1 MDGNIDTP
9 RSLSASPSDSSESFL
24 SMSAS
29 SPAPSLS
36 ASSRDSAKP
45 SSLFASSRDSAK
57 PAYRAPIKHNKQR
70 RKTGHDYT
78 SPCIYLV
85 TVTTLDRRPLLGTL
99 AGNNPDEA
107 HVIPSDLGN
116 KVIDFFLNIEKT
128 TFAKTGCRV
137 QVLHFQLMPEHFHG
151 ILYVHDQLPANWPLG
166 QIISGWKGACSRAY
180 WSLFPS
186 SLAPLPAP
194 SLSISSPSSSLS
206 ASPSD
211 SSEPSSLSA
220 ASRDSA
226 KLPSLFTPGFN
237 DRILNRKDQLQ
248 GWYDYLRDNPR
259 RRWLKEHFPDRFRK
273 IYDFKAGKQEHRY
286 TAMGNTFHI
295 TYPERVQVRCHRNLS
310 DAEIQQEVAH
320 YLTVARG
327 GAILVSPFISPAEK
341 AVYDAC
347 YAERLNMIKIVN
359 RGMDNK
365 FVFPSGRDLQGCY
378 EGFLLVMAPYAD
390 NTESTRDA
398 RISRAQCL
406 NMNDFAADLSTIVC

>member
-1 MDGNIDTP
+1 MPEDHITTP
-9 RSLSASPSDSSESFL
+9 RSLSASPSNSSESFLSLSASPSDSSEF
-24 SMSAS
+24 
-29 SPAPSLS
+29 SLS
-36 ASSRDSAKP
+36 LS
-45 SSLFASSRDSAK
+45 ASSRDSAK

-128 TFAKTGCRV
+128 TYAKTGCRV

-186 SLAPLPAP
+186 
-194 SLSISSPSSSLS
+194 LS
-206 ASPSD
+206 AS
-211 SSEPSSLSA
+211 
-220 ASRDSA
+220 SRDSA
-226 KLPSLFTPGFN
+226 KLPPLFTPGFN

-248 GWYDYLRDNPR
+248 AWYDYLRDNPR
-259 RRWLKEHFPDRFRK
+259 RRWLKAHFPDRFRK
-273 IYDFKAGKQEHRY
+273 IYDFKAGKQGHRY
-286 TAMGNTFHI
+286 TAIGNTFHI

-320 YLTVARG
+320 YLTLARG

-347 YAERLNMIKIVN
+347 YSERLNMIKIVN

-365 FVFPSGRDLQGCY
+365 FVFPGGRDLQGCY

-390 NTESTRDA
+390 NTKSTRDA

>member
-9 RSLSASPSDSSESFL
+9 RPLSASPSDSSESFL
-24 SMSAS
+24 SMS
-29 SPAPSLS
+29 
-36 ASSRDSAKP
+36 
-45 SSLFASSRDSAK
+45 ASSRDSAK

-107 HVIPSDLGN
+107 NIVPSKIGN

-186 SLAPLPAP
+186 S
-194 SLSISSPSSSLS
+194 PSSSLS

-211 SSEPSSLSA
+211 SSECSASSSSSLSA
-220 ASRDSA
+220 PSRDSA
-226 KLPSLFTPGFN
+226 KLPPLFTPGFN

-248 GWYDYLRDNPR
+248 AWYDYLRDNPR
-259 RRWLKEHFPDRFRK
+259 RRWLKAHFPDRFRK
-273 IYDFKAGKQEHRY
+273 IYDFKAGKQGHRY
-286 TAMGNTFHI
+286 TAIGNTFHI

-320 YLTVARG
+320 YLTLARG

-347 YAERLNMIKIVN
+347 YSERLNMIKIVN

-365 FVFPSGRDLQGCY
+365 FVFPGGRDLQGCY

-398 RISRAQCL
+398 RISRAQCF

>member
-1 MDGNIDTP
+1 MPEDHITTQ
-9 RSLSASPSDSSESFL
+9 RSLSASPSDSSEF
-24 SMSAS
+24 
-29 SPAPSLS
+29 SLS
-36 ASSRDSAKP
+36 LS
-45 SSLFASSRDSAK
+45 ASSRDSAK

-70 RKTGHDYT
+70 RKTDHDYT

-107 HVIPSDLGN
+107 HIVPSDLGN

-128 TFAKTGCRV
+128 TYAKTGCRV

-151 ILYVHDQLPANWPLG
+151 ILYVHDQLPTNWPLG

-186 SLAPLPAP
+186 SPAPSPAP
-194 SLSISSPSSSLS
+194 SLSISSPTPSLS

-211 SSEPSSLSA
+211 SSECSASSSSSLFAS
-220 ASRDSA
+220 SRDSA
-226 KLPSLFTPGFN
+226 KLPPLFTPGFN

-248 GWYDYLRDNPR
+248 GLYDYLRDNPR
-259 RRWLKEHFPDRFRK
+259 RRWLKAHFPDRFRK

-286 TAMGNTFHI
+286 TAIGNTFLI

-320 YLTVARG
+320 YLNLARS

>member
-1 MDGNIDTP
+1 MEDNIDTA
-9 RSLSASPSDSSESFL
+9 RSLSASPSESSESAL
-24 SMSAS
+24 SLSAP
-29 SPAPSLS
+29 SPSPSLS
-36 ASSRDSAKP
+36 
-45 SSLFASSRDSAK
+45 ASSRDSAK

-107 HVIPSDLGN
+107 HVVPSEIGN

-137 QVLHFQLMPEHFHG
+137 QVLHFQLMPDHFHG
-151 ILYVHDQLPANWPLG
+151 ILYVHDQLPTNWPLG

-186 SLAPLPAP
+186 SPAPSPAP
-194 SLSISSPSSSLS
+194 SLFPSSPSSSLS

-211 SSEPSSLSA
+211 SSECSASSSSSLSA

-226 KLPSLFTPGFN
+226 KLPPLFTPGFN
-237 DRILNRKDQLQ
+237 DRILNRKNQLQ
-248 GWYDYLRDNPR
+248 TWYDYLRDNPR
-259 RRWLKEHFPDRFRK
+259 RRWLKAHFPDRFRK
-273 IYDFKAGKQEHRY
+273 IYDFKAGKHEHRY
-286 TAMGNTFHI
+286 TAIGNTFQI

-320 YLTVARG
+320 YLTLARG

-365 FVFPSGRDLQGCY
+365 FIFPSGRDLQGCY

-406 NMNDFAADLSTIVC
+406 NMNDFAADLSTVVC

>member
-1 MDGNIDTP
+1 MPEDHITTP
-9 RSLSASPSDSSESFL
+9 RSLSASPSNSSESFL
-24 SMSAS
+24 SLSV
-29 SPAPSLS
+29 SPSDNSEFSLSLS

-45 SSLFASSRDSAK
+45 D
-57 PAYRAPIKHNKQR
+57 YRAPIKHNKQR

-85 TVTTLDRRPLLGTL
+85 TVTMLDRRPLLGTS

-107 HVIPSDLGN
+107 HIVPSKIGN

-166 QIISGWKGACSRAY
+166 QIISGWKGACTRAY

-186 SLAPLPAP
+186 SPAP
-194 SLSISSPSSSLS
+194 SP
-206 ASPSD
+206 AP
-211 SSEPSSLSA
+211 SLSA

-226 KLPSLFTPGFN
+226 KLPPLFTPGFN

-259 RRWLKEHFPDRFRK
+259 RRWLKAHFPDRFRK
-273 IYDFKAGKQEHRY
+273 IYDFKAGKQGHRY
-286 TAMGNTFHI
+286 TAIGNTFHI

-320 YLTVARG
+320 YLTLARG

>member
-1 MDGNIDTP
+1 MDGNIDSP
-9 RSLSASPSDSSESFL
+9 RSLSASPSDSSEFSL
-24 SMSAS
+24 
-29 SPAPSLS
+29 SLS

-45 SSLFASSRDSAK
+45 D
-57 PAYRAPIKHNKQR
+57 YRAPIKHSKQR

-85 TVTTLDRRPLLGTL
+85 TVTALNRRPLLGTL

-107 HVIPSDLGN
+107 HVVPSDLGN

-166 QIISGWKGACSRAY
+166 QIISGWKGACSRAD
-180 WSLFPS
+180 WSLFP
-186 SLAPLPAP
+186 
-194 SLSISSPSSSLS
+194 SSPSSSLS

-211 SSEPSSLSA
+211 SSECSASSSSSLSA

-226 KLPSLFTPGFN
+226 KLPPLFTPGFN

-248 GWYDYLRDNPR
+248 AWYDYLRDNPR
-259 RRWLKEHFPDRFRK
+259 RRWLKVLFPDRFRK

-286 TAMGNTFHI
+286 TAIGNTFHI

-310 DAEIQQEVAH
+310 DTEIQQEVAH
-320 YLTVARG
+320 SLTLARG

-347 YAERLNMIKIVN
+347 YSERLNMIKIVN

-365 FVFPSGRDLQGCY
+365 FVFPGGRDLQGCY

>member
-1 MDGNIDTP
+1 MEDNIDTA
-9 RSLSASPSDSSESFL
+9 RSLSASPSESSES
-24 SMSAS
+24 
-29 SPAPSLS
+29 SLS
-36 ASSRDSAKP
+36 VPAHSP
-45 SSLFASSRDSAK
+45 VSSLSASSRDSAK

-99 AGNNPDEA
+99 VGNNPDEA
-107 HVIPSDLGN
+107 HIVPSKIGN

-137 QVLHFQLMPEHFHG
+137 QVLHFQLMPDHFHG
-151 ILYVHDQLPANWPLG
+151 ILYVHDQLPTNWPLG

-186 SLAPLPAP
+186 SPAP
-194 SLSISSPSSSLS
+194 SPAPSLS

-220 ASRDSA
+220 PSRDSA
-226 KLPSLFTPGFN
+226 KLPPLFTPGFN

-248 GWYDYLRDNPR
+248 TWYDYLRDNPR
-259 RRWLKEHFPDRFRK
+259 RRWLKAHFPDRFRK
-273 IYDFKAGKQEHRY
+273 IYDFKAGKHEHRY
-286 TAMGNTFHI
+286 TAIGNTFHI

-320 YLTVARG
+320 YLTLARG

-365 FVFPSGRDLQGCY
+365 FVFPGGRDLQGCY

>member
-1 MDGNIDTP
+1 MPEDHITTP
-9 RSLSASPSDSSESFL
+9 RSLSVSPSDSSEFSL
-24 SMSAS
+24 
-29 SPAPSLS
+29 SLS

-45 SSLFASSRDSAK
+45 D
-57 PAYRAPIKHNKQR
+57 YRAPIKHNKQR

-85 TVTTLDRRPLLGTL
+85 TVTALNRRPLLGTL

-151 ILYVHDQLPANWPLG
+151 ILYVHDQLPTNWPLG
-166 QIISGWKGACSRAY
+166 QIISGWKGACSRAF
-180 WSLFPS
+180 WSLF
-186 SLAPLPAP
+186 
-194 SLSISSPSSSLS
+194 
-206 ASPSD
+206 AS
-211 SSEPSSLSA
+211 
-220 ASRDSA
+220 SRDSA
-226 KLPSLFTPGFN
+226 KLPPLFTPGFN

-259 RRWLKEHFPDRFRK
+259 RRWLKAHFPDRFRK
-273 IYDFKAGKQEHRY
+273 IYDFKAGKQGHRY
-286 TAMGNTFHI
+286 TAIGNTFHI

-310 DAEIQQEVAH
+310 DADIQQEVAH
-320 YLTVARG
+320 YLTLARG
-327 GAILVSPFISPAEK
+327 GAILVSPYISPAEK

-365 FVFPSGRDLQGCY
+365 FVFPGGRDLQGCY
-378 EGFLLVMAPYAD
+378 EGFLLVMAPYAE

-406 NMNDFAADLSTIVC
+406 NMNDFAADLSTTTC

>member
-1 MDGNIDTP
+1 MDTP
-9 RSLSASPSDSSESFL
+9 RSLSASPSDSSES
-24 SMSAS
+24 
-29 SPAPSLS
+29 SLS
-36 ASSRDSAKP
+36 VPAHSP
-45 SSLFASSRDSAK
+45 VSSLFASSRDSAK
-57 PAYRAPIKHNKQR
+57 PDYRAPIKHNKQR

-85 TVTTLDRRPLLGTL
+85 TVTMLDRRPLLGTL

-107 HVIPSDLGN
+107 HIVPSDLGN
-116 KVIDFFLNIEKT
+116 KVIDFFLNIEKS

-137 QVLHFQLMPEHFHG
+137 QVLHFQLMPDHFHG
-151 ILYVHDQLPANWPLG
+151 ILYIHDQLPTNWPLG

-180 WSLFPS
+180 WSLSLPS
-186 SLAPLPAP
+186 P
-194 SLSISSPSSSLS
+194 SLS

-211 SSEPSSLSA
+211 SSEPSTLSDSSSAPSLSV

-226 KLPSLFTPGFN
+226 KLPPLFTPGFN

-259 RRWLKEHFPDRFRK
+259 RRWLKAHFPDRFRK

-320 YLTVARG
+320 YLTLARG
-327 GAILVSPFISPAEK
+327 GAILVSPFISLAEK

-365 FVFPSGRDLQGCY
+365 FVFPSGRDLHGCY
-378 EGFLLVMAPYAD
+378 EGFLLVMSPYAD
-390 NTESTRDA
+390 NTESTRDM

-406 NMNDFAADLSTIVC
+406 NMNDFAADLSTVAC